1 MAPLNRIW
9 ETLRYGYLPLRGVGR
24 HLSLKSLRPLAF
36 AEAYAGAASP
46 AKAVNALAT
55 SPGAK
60 PYPLRSTHSVSSI
73 TLVETKTSSE
83 LIRALAVWRLLA
95 VVARQITQLSRY
107 QSRAYRRLAAAATP
121 ASISSSVFGG
131 PATLGDPNTSSG
143 RVRLK
148 IGAALNTTPSGVSS
162 TIRRVPTSQCRR
174 CRIDL
179 GRITCALLS
188 VYL

>member
-9 ETLRYGYLPLRGVGR
+9 ETLRYGYLPLQGVGR

-73 TLVETKTSSE
+73 TVVETKNVLGVDQGSG
-83 LIRALAVWRLLA
+83 LWRLLG
-95 VVARQITQLSRY
+95 VVARQITH
-107 QSRAYRRLAAAATP
+107 
-121 ASISSSVFGG
+121 
-131 PATLGDPNTSSG
+131 D
-143 RVRLK
+143 
-148 IGAALNTTPSGVSS
+148 
-162 TIRRVPTSQCRR
+162 
-174 CRIDL
+174 
-179 GRITCALLS
+179 
-188 VYL
+188 

>member
-9 ETLRYGYLPLRGVGR
+9 ETLRYGYLPLQGVGR

-36 AEAYAGAASP
+36 AEVYAGAASP

-83 LIRALAVWRLLA
+83 SIRALAFGDCWRW
-95 VVARQITQLSRY
+95 S
-107 QSRAYRRLAAAATP
+107 P
-121 ASISSSVFGG
+121 
-131 PATLGDPNTSSG
+131 
-143 RVRLK
+143 VR
-148 IGAALNTTPSGVSS
+148 
-162 TIRRVPTSQCRR
+162 
-174 CRIDL
+174 
-179 GRITCALLS
+179 
-188 VYL
+188 